1 MMKEK
6 RNNWAWLLVLPALL
20 LMALNAFVPFF
31 TVINYSVQDIFPGF
45 PPIYLGIE
53 NYQTVLDD
61 ELFRGAFTRQL
72 RFSMLILSIEIPLGI
87 AIALALPKKGWPAT
101 LSLVALGLPLLIP
114 FNVVGIIWRVF
125 TRPDLGIVP
134 LFFDTFG
141 YNYDVAL
148 TPRDAYWTVVVMD
161 VWHWTPLVVLLCYA
175 GLNAIPD
182 AYFQA
187 AEIDGAPFWR
197 IFLYVILPRLRSVLT
212 IAILLRFMDS
222 FRIYT
227 EVFLLTGGGPG
238 TTTTFLSDVLVRK
251 AVGGFEFGYA
261 SALSLIYFFVILVI
275 SFVFFLVLTNVGVGK
290 DDETAVLGGE

>member
-1 MMKEK
+1 MNTNT
-6 RNNWAWLLVLPALL
+6 RNNRAWLLVLPAMLV
-20 LMALNAFVPFF
+20 MALNAFIPFI
-31 TVINYSVQDIFPGF
+31 TVINYSVQDIFPGLSS
-45 PPIYLGIE
+45 IWVGLE
-53 NYQTVLDD
+53 NYQTVLGDD
-61 ELFRGAFTRQL
+61 LFRGAFTRQL
-72 RFSMLILSIEIPLGI
+72 RFSMLILALEIPLGI
-87 AIALALPKKGWPAT
+87 AIALAMPKRSWLAT
-101 LSLVALGLPLLIP
+101 ITLVALGLPLLIP

-125 TRPDLGIVP
+125 TRSDLGIVP
-134 LFFDTFG
+134 LLFEVFG
-141 YNYDVAL
+141 HDYNVAIN
-148 TPRDAYWTVVVMD
+148 PPDAYWTVVIMD

-187 AEIDGAPFWR
+187 ARIDGASPWR
-197 IFLYVILPRLRSVLT
+197 IFIYVILPRLRSVLT

-261 SALSLIYFFVILVI
+261 AALSLIYFLVILII
-275 SFVFFLVLTNVGVGK
+275 SYVFFLVLTNVGTGNENSAQK
-290 DDETAVLGGE
+290 GES